1 MTIGEWVSLFAEQFR
16 ETGVL
21 QWIAVS
27 FGVAEVLLARA
38 NKVLLYPAGI
48 IATVLS
54 AFLLYEAGL
63 FAEAGLNLYYFVMS
77 IYGWAHWVRRK
88 NQAPVAVS
96 GADQSDWLITFLIS
110 IGGCGVLY
118 LVLRYFTSSDVPF
131 RDAVVTSTAW
141 AGMWLLAKRKVENWI
156 LLNISNALAVPLLI
170 HKKMPLFAALT
181 VFLFIVACFG
191 FVEWKKILRTQKAA
205 VRA

>member
-1 MTIGEWVSLFAEQFR
+1 MTIGEWFSLFAEQIR
-16 ETGVL
+16 ETGIL

-27 FGVAEVLLARA
+27 FGVTEVLLARA

-54 AFLLYEAGL
+54 AFLLYQAGL
-63 FAEAGLNLYYFVMS
+63 FAEAGLNIYYFVMS
-77 IYGWAHWVRRK
+77 IYGWLHWVRRK
-88 NQAPVAVS
+88 NETPLEITWSTQR
-96 GADQSDWLITFLIS
+96 DWIVTSLIS
-110 IGGCGVLY
+110 IGGCGLLY

-131 RDAVVTSTAW
+131 WDAVVTSTAW

-170 HKKMPLFAALT
+170 YKKMPLFAALT

-205 VRA
+205 VRI